1 MEPAGNNRPKN
12 RRKAVMKA
20 IFLLIFIVAAI
31 FLLRFTPIKN
41 YLTAEALGR
50 FLESAG
56 FWAPLIFI
64 LIYTAGVCLFLPG
77 TLLTG
82 LGAAIFGAYWGFVYV
97 WFGAMAGAS
106 AAFFIGRT
114 LGREFASSLIG
125 DKLKKYD
132 DGIERNGFATVLYL
146 RLVYFPFTPM
156 NFGMGLTKVHFR
168 DYFIGTGLGIIVGTF
183 IFTFFIGTLK
193 DVWASGNW
201 AELISFKV
209 FFSIA
214 LFIFSFFIPKI
225 IKKINMV
232 IAEDPE
238 MGPNLLDK
246 IKSQGVRELDDSAMI
261 MRLKFKTIPG
271 EQFVIRREV
280 FRMIQESFRENGI
293 EFAHRNVAVYLPP
306 DEDAGEHDKKAI
318 EAGAAAA
325 AAAAQA
331 EEEQKKPI

>member
-1 MEPAGNNRPKN
+1 MEPADNSMPKN

-20 IFLLIFIVAAI
+20 ILLLIFIVAAI
-31 FLLRFTPIKN
+31 LLIRFTPIKN

-50 FLESAG
+50 FLETAG
-56 FWAPLIFI
+56 FWTPLIFI

-97 WFGAMAGAS
+97 WFGAMAGAA

-168 DYFIGTGLGIIVGTF
+168 DYFFGTGLGIIVGTF

-201 AELISFKV
+201 AELISLKV

-225 IKKINMV
+225 IKKI
-232 IAEDPE
+232 
-238 MGPNLLDK
+238 K
-246 IKSQGVRELDDSAMI
+246 
-261 MRLKFKTIPG
+261 G
-271 EQFVIRREV
+271 E
-280 FRMIQESFRENGI
+280 
-293 EFAHRNVAVYLPP
+293 
-306 DEDAGEHDKKAI
+306 
-318 EAGAAAA
+318 
-325 AAAAQA
+325 
-331 EEEQKKPI
+331 